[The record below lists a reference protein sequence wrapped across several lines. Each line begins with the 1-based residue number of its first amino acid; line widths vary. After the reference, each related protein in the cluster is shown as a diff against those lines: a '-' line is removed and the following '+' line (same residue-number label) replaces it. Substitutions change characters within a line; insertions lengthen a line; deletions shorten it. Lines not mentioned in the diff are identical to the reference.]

1 MVLQVD
7 LNGTLQ
13 NVYTHLTLLDLQV
26 VLILLLLQPEIHAL
40 HLLVYLVEI
49 PPKPFSNQELF
60 VDLDLIHNPRLT
72 QNVRFPVNPNCLPHT
87 LNRGEPVCRTS
98 ERQTNL

>member
-13 NVYTHLTLLDLQV
+13 NVYTHLTLLDLPV
-26 VLILLLLQPEIHAL
+26 VLILLLLQPEIHVL
-40 HLLVYLVEI
+40 QLLVFLVEI
-49 PPKPFSNQELF
+49 LPKPFLNQELF

-72 QNVRFPVNPNCLPHT
+72 QNVQFPVNPKCPHHT
-87 LNRGEPVCRTS
+87 HKHGEPV
-98 ERQTNL
+98 

>member
-13 NVYTHLTLLDLQV
+13 NAFTHLTLLDQPV
-26 VLILLLLQPEIHAL
+26 VLILLLLQPEIRAL

-49 PPKPFSNQELF
+49 PPKRFSNQELF

-72 QNVRFPVNPNCLPHT
+72 QNVRFPVNLKCRPHIH
-87 LNRGEPVCRTS
+87 NRGGPV
-98 ERQTNL
+98 